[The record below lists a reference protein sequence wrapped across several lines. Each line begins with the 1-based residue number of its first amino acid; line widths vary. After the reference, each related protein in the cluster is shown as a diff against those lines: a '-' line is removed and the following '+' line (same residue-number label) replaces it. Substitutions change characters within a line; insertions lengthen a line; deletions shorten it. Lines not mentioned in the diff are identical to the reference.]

1 MIKDVHALLS
11 RGGGVRGYPLTLF
24 DLIGGITP
32 PPPLC
37 VRVGGT
43 PSWFQQYNPA
53 FRVELMTE
61 LVYRLRPEGGG
72 G

>member
-32 PPPLC
+32 HPLFFLEGITPLPLC
-37 VRVGGT
+37 ACG
-43 PSWFQQYNPA
+43 
-53 FRVELMTE
+53 
-61 LVYRLRPEGGG
+61 
-72 G
+72 